1 MKSLILFNCYIPGSG
16 HILIPLEAKQ
26 RNSNLEILELFEPSF
41 KQEEGHIGREWGK
54 RERLCVGNFDS
65 Q

>member
-1 MKSLILFNCYIPGSG
+1 MKSLILFSCYIPGSG

-54 RERLCVGNFDS
+54 KRETLCGQF
-65 Q
+65 